1 MALSC
6 LVCLLCAASAS
17 AATSKESA
25 EAASPL
31 IYATKLQRSVIL
43 PQADG
48 TFARVKKAP
57 RVPVGEIESFL
68 VTLQASALAPEGE
81 TATVTLS
88 GENYDFTNCMPVLL
102 IPVEDTFYVRRLSS
116 FAAGEGKMSVDVK
129 VEYLGVNAKTPVY
142 LYVEGSKLAAG
153 GTMRVQVER
162 RRETSFDFGRV
173 ITVGGYNICK
183 QGGET
188 MPVQVALGMAGMDEN
203 DTVYIVSDKDNSEI
217 LRLVVKDGSLLGIAK
232 AEGDLVMSLEYDL
245 EKKCYVSVLTR
256 KKLLEKAQVLEVFR
270 ALDVSFVK
278 APDEDRWLD
287 SQAIYSMSRRLR
299 LKG

>member
-6 LVCLLCAASAS
+6 LLCLLCATSAA

-25 EAASPL
+25 EVISPL
-31 IYATKLQRSVIL
+31 IYATKLQRSAIL

-57 RVPVGEIESFL
+57 QVPVGEIESFL
-68 VTLQASALAPEGE
+68 VTLQASVLAAEGE

-88 GENYDFTNCMPVLL
+88 GENYDFTNCTPVLL
-102 IPVEDTFYVRRLSS
+102 IPVEDTFYVRRLNS
-116 FAAGEGKMSVDVK
+116 FAAKEGEMSVDVK
-129 VEYLGVNAKTPVY
+129 VEYLGVNAKSPVY
-142 LYVEGSKLAAG
+142 LYVEGSKRKVG
-153 GTMRVQVER
+153 GKVRVQVER
-162 RRETSFDFGRV
+162 RRETSFAFGRV

-203 DTVYIVSDKDNSEI
+203 DTVYIVSDRDNREI

-232 AEGDLVMSLEYDL
+232 VEDDLVMSLEYDL

-256 KKLLEKAQVLEVFR
+256 KKLLEKAQVLEVFQ

-278 APDEDRWLD
+278 APDEERWL
-287 SQAIYSMSRRLR
+287 SRQTIYSMSRVLR
-299 LKG
+299 LKS